1 MSADAMRGLPDASG
15 GSRAQKPGF
24 RLLSWATSAALALAA
39 AFAALML
46 LPAVFGLQRYVITG
60 DSMSGAYDRGSVVFS
75 EVVPVSELR
84 VGDVITYE
92 PPAASGVDG
101 LITHR
106 IVAIDHDPRGRP
118 VLRTKG
124 DANASRDP
132 WRFRLE
138 RSEQARV
145 VAGVPYVG
153 YAFAALGIREVRMAL
168 VGIPALV
175 IALAL
180 LAGLWRDAGE
190 EAARRGD
197 ALSAEPEQRA

>member
-1 MSADAMRGLPDASG
+1 MRDLPDASD
-15 GSRAQKPGF
+15 GSRAKRPGF
-24 RLLSWATSAALALAA
+24 RLLSWATTVALVLAA

-46 LPAVFGLQRYVITG
+46 LPAAFGLQRYVITG
-60 DSMSGAYDRGSVVFS
+60 ESMTGVYDRGSVVFA

-92 PPAASGVDG
+92 PPAAAGVDG

-106 IVAIDHDPRGRP
+106 IVAIAEDPRRRP

-124 DANASRDP
+124 DANESRDP

-138 RSEQARV
+138 TSEQARV
-145 VAGVPYVG
+145 VADVPYVG
-153 YAFAALGIREVRMAL
+153 YAFAALGIREVRMTL
-168 VGIPALV
+168 IGIPALV
-175 IALAL
+175 IALSL

-190 EAARRGD
+190 EAARRRD
-197 ALSAEPEQRA
+197 ALSAGPRRNA